1 MRKEI
6 IIASRGSQLALTQSN
21 TVAGWL
27 RELEPGLE
35 VHIEIFSTAGDRILD
50 TPLSRLG
57 GKGIFTKEL
66 EAAMLDGRADLAV
79 HSLKDLPTKLPEGLV
94 LAAVPPREDPRDAL
108 ICARY
113 PSLQA
118 LPKGSRVGTSS
129 LRRTAQLRALRPDLE
144 VVDLRG
150 NIDTRIRKI
159 LEGDLD
165 AGILACAGLHRMGR
179 ADVIREVLGP
189 DVMVS
194 AVGQGALGIEA
205 REHDSELLELLERLG
220 DPGAEA
226 ETRAERTLLAILEGG
241 CQVPIGALARVD
253 RPRLSLTACVASL
266 DGTTLLKTQGEGDA
280 SHPEELG
287 RRAAEDLIRQGA
299 GEIIAVIR

>member
-27 RELEPGLE
+27 RDLEPGLE
-35 VHIEIFSTAGDRILD
+35 VRIEIFSTAGDRILD

-57 GKGIFTKEL
+57 AKGIFTKEL

-108 ICARY
+108 ICARH

-118 LPKGSRVGTSS
+118 LPKGSRIGTSS

-189 DVMVS
+189 DIMVS

-253 RPRLSLTACVASL
+253 GPRLSLTACVASL

-280 SHPEELG
+280 GNPEELG